1 MADRGTPEAPGMIG
15 RSIVSCIGAYQR
27 FSASRPPRCRY
38 MPTCSQ
44 YTVEAIE
51 AHGALRGPWLGIRRV
66 GRCHPFGAHGYDPVP
81 PKG

>member
-1 MADRGTPEAPGMIG
+1 MADRGTSEASGVIG
-15 RSIVSCIGAYQR
+15 RAIVSLIGAYQR
-27 FSASRPPRCRY
+27 LSATRPPRCRY

-51 AHGALRGPWLGIRRV
+51 AHGAWRGTWLGMRRV